1 MDLLKKHL
9 AIAAAVIAVSLGI
22 ALLLSTPGDPHATQS
37 TAMSSA
43 QADLLA
49 VARFNDYQNRVSAI
63 KASVPISGQ
72 TFELDGRVDWQNR
85 LGYATL
91 TARQQG
97 GGTEL
102 LQWTPN
108 GIAVRGGWGWSGPL
122 PATPPA
128 DGWEVRAWQPG
139 ADLDTAL
146 QLILALGADKP
157 ENAQQIQRSGAGVLR
172 HDSIGGEPVTVFAG
186 PPESGGGSA
195 GVGAG
200 TGGTTSPAGAGSH
213 TRYWITADGSL
224 RRFEA
229 LVDGSTAWTEVDI
242 APGRAPAVPH
252 IPGIS

>member
-1 MDLLKKHL
+1 MDLMKKHL
-9 AIAAAVIAVSLGI
+9 AIAAAVIAVSLGV
-22 ALLLSTPGDPHATQS
+22 ALWLSTPADPHATQS
-37 TAMSSA
+37 TAMTSA

-49 VARFNDYQNRVSAI
+49 VARYNDYQNHVSAI
-63 KASVPISGQ
+63 EASVPISGQ
-72 TFELDGRVDWQNR
+72 MFELDGRVDWRSR

-122 PATPPA
+122 PATPPS

-146 QLILALGADKP
+146 QLILALGADQP
-157 ENAQQIQRSGAGVLR
+157 ENAQQLQHSGAGVLR
-172 HDSIGGEPVTVFAG
+172 RDSIGGEPVTVFAG
-186 PPESGGGSA
+186 PPESGAGGSTAA
-195 GVGAG
+195 GDTA
-200 TGGTTSPAGAGSH
+200 SPAGSGSH